1 MDKILEEAKSLR
13 KDIDSLPEI
22 QEYYRLKTLMENDE
36 ELRRLR
42 TEIARLTKEGKSEE
56 KKNLLEIYNSHPL
69 VNNFYIAE
77 EEVKLILNSIKD
89 ILNYLEARKI

>member
-13 KDIDSLPEI
+13 NDIDSLPEI

-42 TEIARLTKEGKSEE
+42 TEIARLTKEGKIEE
-56 KKNLLEIYNSHPL
+56 KKNLLVIYNSHPL
-69 VNNFYIAE
+69 VNNYSIAMDE
-77 EEVKLILNSIKD
+77 AKSILRAIKD
-89 ILNYLEARKI
+89 IIN

>member
-22 QEYYRLKTLMENDE
+22 QEYYRLKTLIENDE

-42 TEIARLTKEGKSEE
+42 TEIARLASEGKTEE
-56 KKNLLEIYNSHPL
+56 RKNLLAIYNANPL
-69 VNNFYIAE
+69 VNNYSLAME
-77 EEVKLILNSIKD
+77 EAKSLLRAVKD
-89 ILNYLEARKI
+89 IIN

>member
-13 KDIDSLPEI
+13 SDIDSLPEI

-42 TEIARLTKEGKSEE
+42 TEIARLASEGKTKER
-56 KKNLLEIYNSHPL
+56 KNLLVVYNSHPL
-69 VNNFYIAE
+69 VNNYNIAME
-77 EEVKLILNSIKD
+77 EAKSILRTIKD
-89 ILNYLEARKI
+89 IIN

>member
-36 ELRRLR
+36 DLRRLR

-56 KKNLLEIYNSHPL
+56 KKNLLAIYNSHPL
-69 VNNFYIAE
+69 VNNYNIAME
-77 EEVKLILNSIKD
+77 EAKSILRAIKD
-89 ILNYLEARKI
+89 IIN

>member
-36 ELRRLR
+36 ELKRLR
-42 TEIARLTKEGKSEE
+42 LEIARLAKEGKTEE
-56 KKNLLEIYNSHPL
+56 RKNLLAIYNANPL
-69 VNNFYIAE
+69 VNNYNIAME
-77 EEVKLILNSIKD
+77 EAKSILRAVKD
-89 ILNYLEARKI
+89 IIN

>member
-42 TEIARLTKEGKSEE
+42 TEIARLAKEGKTEE
-56 KKNLLEIYNSHPL
+56 RKNLLAIYNANPL
-69 VNNFYIAE
+69 VNNYNAAME
-77 EEVKLILNSIKD
+77 EAKSILRAVKD
-89 ILNYLEARKI
+89 IIN

>member
-42 TEIARLTKEGKSEE
+42 TEIARLAKEGKVEE
-56 KKNLLEIYNSHPL
+56 KKNLLAIYNANPL
-69 VNNFYIAE
+69 VNNYNVAME
-77 EEVKLILNSIKD
+77 EAKSILRAVKD
-89 ILNYLEARKI
+89 IIN

>member
-1 MDKILEEAKSLR
+1 MDKIIEEAKALR

-36 ELRRLR
+36 ELKRLR
-42 TEIARLTKEGKSEE
+42 LEIARLAKEGKTEE
-56 KKNLLEIYNSHPL
+56 RKNILEVYNSHPL

-77 EEVKLILNSIKD
+77 EEVKLVLNSIKD
-89 ILNYLEARKI
+89 ILN